1 MLVRASPLLT
11 CLGGLGMFLQ
21 TLTNNAI
28 PNEFGRAVLF
38 LLKEYWPLFKEGL
51 RYTIVIALTGTLIG
65 LLLAIIIT
73 PIKIQKVSKRD
84 SSLVA
89 AVKYI
94 GIFLSSFYVEVLRGT
109 PMMVQ
114 AVIIYYGLAGIGV
127 DLTIN
132 FFHLFV
138 IPGIIVTGIAIVSI
152 NTSAY
157 IIEVLRGS
165 INAIDKGQM
174 EAARSIGMTRWQA
187 MRKIIIPQAL
197 KNSVPAIGNE
207 FVINIKDTSVL
218 SVIAVTELFYMTR
231 KVNSIYFR
239 QTEGFVIAA
248 IFYLLM
254 TFTITRLLYL
264 ISSRMGVKS
273 ESYPT
278 SQSFIKKV
286 FTKWK

>member
-1 MLVRASPLLT
+1 
-11 CLGGLGMFLQ
+11 MFLQ
-21 TLTNNAI
+21 TLTTVI
-28 PNEFGRAVLF
+28 PDEFGKAVLF

-51 RYTIVIALTGTLIG
+51 KYTITIALSGTLIG
-65 LLLAIIIT
+65 LILAILIT

-84 SSLVA
+84 TRLMA
-89 AVKYI
+89 WLKYI
-94 GIFLSSFYVEVLRGT
+94 GIFLSTLYVEILRGT

-114 AVIIYYGLAGIGV
+114 AVIIYYGLAGMGV
-127 DLTIN
+127 DLTLN
-132 FFHLFV
+132 FFNLFV

-165 INAIDKGQM
+165 IHAIDKGQM

-197 KNSVPAIGNE
+197 KNSIPAIGNE

-239 QTEGFVIAA
+239 QTEGFMIAA
-248 IFYLLM
+248 IFYLIM